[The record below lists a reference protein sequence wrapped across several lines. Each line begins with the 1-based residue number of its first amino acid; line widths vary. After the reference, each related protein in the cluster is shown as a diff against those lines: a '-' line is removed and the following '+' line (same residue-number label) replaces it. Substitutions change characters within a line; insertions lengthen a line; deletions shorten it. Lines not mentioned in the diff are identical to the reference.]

1 MPAPAK
7 VALPPNPLVSEV
19 LEYVSKKRTKTEKIK
34 ALQDFDSPELKSILI
49 WNFDETIVNMLPDG
63 VPPYKPNEAPKGTEH
78 TNLSHEHKILY
89 NFLKGGNDQLRLMK
103 REELFMQL
111 LEGLHSE
118 EAEVVCLTKDRNL
131 TSKYKVTKEVVSEAY
146 PDIVWG
152 NRGG

>member
-1 MPAPAK
+1 
-7 VALPPNPLVSEV
+7 
-19 LEYVSKKRTKTEKIK
+19 
-34 ALQDFDSPELKSILI
+34 
-49 WNFDETIVNMLPDG
+49 
-63 VPPYKPNEAPKGTEH
+63 
-78 TNLSHEHKILY
+78 
-89 NFLKGGNDQLRLMK
+89 MK

>member
-89 NFLKGGNDQLRLMK
+89 NFLKGGNDQLRPMK